1 MSELRQL
8 RRTAGLGQREFAA
21 LLSVPLETFR
31 TWDSGRR
38 PVPGLVLHQAAA
50 AIARHQRQC
59 ELLPLDQLAREL
71 HVHVRTLQAA
81 ARTGRL
87 DATFSVRCVFG
98 RPIRY
103 ATRAAGE
110 RFLALCAGR
119 CVRMA

>member
-50 AIARHQRQC
+50 AIARHQRRQC

-87 DATFSVRCVFG
+87 DATFSVRSVLG
-98 RPIRY
+98 RPV
-103 ATRAAGE
+103 
-110 RFLALCAGR
+110 
-119 CVRMA
+119 VRQNR

>member
-87 DATFSVRCVFG
+87 DATFSVR
-98 RPIRY
+98 
-103 ATRAAGE
+103 
-110 RFLALCAGR
+110 
-119 CVRMA
+119 